1 MRRKIKQIEKGKR
14 IFSRR
19 DQNTFDSPRK
29 TWPINKNTCSLAR
42 VHQDGVIIEK
52 PIVINQHDKTMDRL
66 KV

>member
-29 TWPINKNTCSLAR
+29 T
-42 VHQDGVIIEK
+42 
-52 PIVINQHDKTMDRL
+52 
-66 KV
+66 